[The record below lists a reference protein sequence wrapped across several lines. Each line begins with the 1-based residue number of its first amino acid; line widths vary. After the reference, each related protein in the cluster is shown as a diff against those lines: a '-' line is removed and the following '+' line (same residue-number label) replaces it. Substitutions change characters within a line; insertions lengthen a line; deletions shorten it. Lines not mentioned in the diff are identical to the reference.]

1 MSEMFKDAIECYQAI
16 GNTLTNAAKGSPW
29 DRIVVDATLDGIRV
43 DAVVACW
50 LEGEAKPVRYLAGV
64 PRLAL
69 FTYELAR
76 LVSTEE
82 KGLFKKCQFVLKKD
96 GKFNAD
102 FVY

>member
-1 MSEMFKDAIECYQAI
+1 MSGMFKDAIECYHAI
-16 GNTLTNAAKGSPW
+16 GNTLANAAKGSSW
-29 DRIVVDATLDGIRV
+29 DRIVVDATLDGMRV

-50 LEGEAKPVRYLAGV
+50 LEDQARPVRYLTGV

-69 FTYELAR
+69 FMHELAR

-82 KGLFKKCQFVLKKD
+82 KGLFKKCQFVLEKD